1 MESECPAGNVVSPG
15 RDALSSTVAE
25 GDRLAKALPNSKL
38 LSAANVIADYRLAF
52 SSRRASVIGRGEVLR
67 GNATFGIFGDGKEVA
82 NLAMARAFRPG
93 DWRAGY
99 YRDQTFMW
107 ATGMSNVREFFAQL
121 YGDTNVEDEPA
132 SGGRQMGNHFATRTL
147 DDAGAFRRT
156 VEMANSSAD
165 VSNVAGWMPRLVG
178 LAYASK
184 LYRDN
189 PQLKDV
195 ADGFSVNGN
204 EVAFGTIGDASTSE
218 GPFWEAVNAA
228 GVLQVPMALSIW
240 DDGYGIS
247 VPIKL
252 ETTKA
257 SISDL
262 LRGFTPDDRPGIDI
276 HVLRGWDY
284 PSLVD
289 GYLRGVEKVRSG
301 HKPAI
306 FHVIE
311 ITQPQGHSTSGS
323 HERYKSKERLQFEK
337 DYDCVTRMR
346 DWIIESGIASESQIE
361 GWEAADKEA
370 VEAARDLA
378 WEAYQRPIREERD
391 RLVAIL
397 SRSGIAELESIGHNL
412 SDSTKVT
419 RAMVMG
425 AARRAMAAV
434 RGGDSAARG
443 ELIRFAEAY
452 RREGSKRYNSY
463 LYSVSSESPLQ
474 VPAVPAAYSDSSPAV
489 DGRMVLLKN
498 FDANFARDPRIFVIG
513 EDVGKLGDVN
523 LVFEGMQAKYGQ
535 LRVTDTGI
543 REATILGQATGSAMR
558 GLRPIC
564 DIQYLDYLLYALENA
579 SDDLATLHWRT
590 AGGQKAPVIIRTKGH
605 RLVGIWHSGS
615 PMSVVLNAL
624 RGMYV
629 CVPRNMTQA
638 AGMYNTLFRG
648 DNPAVVVEVLNGYRL
663 KERVPD
669 NVGEFTVPLGVPE
682 VLREGGDITLVT
694 YGACCSIALEAARD
708 LDELGIS
715 TEVIDVQTLNPFDTG
730 GVIAR
735 SLEKTHAALFVDED
749 VPGGASA
756 FMMQQVLEGQGA
768 WWALDAPPRT
778 LSASPNRPAYGPD
791 GDYFTKPNRETMV
804 ARVYEMMR
812 ERRPERYPELD

>member
-1 MESECPAGNVVSPG
+1 MSEERRQAKTQP
-15 RDALSSTVAE
+15 SS
-25 GDRLAKALPNSKL
+25 RLAFTPEK
-38 LSAANVIADYRLAF
+38 VIADYRLAY
-52 SSRRASVIGRGEVLR
+52 SSRRASVIGRAEVLR

-107 ATGMSNVREFFAQL
+107 ATRMSNVREFFAQL
-121 YGDTNVEDEPA
+121 YGDTNLDAEPA
-132 SGGRQMGNHFATRTL
+132 SGGRQMGNHFATRFL
-147 DDAGAFRRT
+147 EDSGEYRRS

-184 LYRDN
+184 LYRGN
-189 PQLKDV
+189 PQLKEVQDR
-195 ADGFSVNGN
+195 FSRNGN
-204 EVAFGTIGDASTSE
+204 EVAFGTIGDASTAE

-228 GVLQVPMALSIW
+228 GVLQVPMALSVW

-247 VPIKL
+247 VPISL
-252 ETTKA
+252 ETTKS
-257 SISDL
+257 SISDI
-262 LRGFTPDDRPGIDI
+262 LRGFMPDDRPGIDI

-284 PSLVD
+284 PGLVE
-289 GYLRGVEKVRSG
+289 GYLRGVERIRTG
-301 HKPAI
+301 HKPAV
-306 FHVIE
+306 FHIVE

-337 DYDCVTRMR
+337 DYDCIARMR
-346 DWIIESGIASESQIE
+346 DWIIESGIASDAQIE

-378 WEAYQRPIREERD
+378 WEAYQRPIRQERD
-391 RLVAIL
+391 RLVSIL
-397 SRSGIAELESIGHNL
+397 GNSGLSEIEPITSSLAE
-412 SDSTKVT
+412 TAKVT
-419 RAMVMG
+419 RAIVMA
-425 AARRAMAAV
+425 AARRALTAM
-434 RGGDSAARG
+434 RGADSPAHG
-443 ELIRFAEAY
+443 ELVRFIEEY
-452 RREGSKRYNSY
+452 GRENHERYNSN
-463 LYSVSSESPLQ
+463 LYSSSAESPLKVPV
-474 VPAVPAAYSDSSPAV
+474 VPAQFSERSETV
-489 DGRMVLLKN
+489 DGRVVLLRN
-498 FDANFARDPRIFVIG
+498 FDANFARDPRIFVMG

-523 LVFEGMQAKYGQ
+523 LVFEGMQAKYGE

-590 AGGQKAPVIIRTKGH
+590 VGGQKAPVIIRTKGH
-605 RLVGIWHSGS
+605 RLVGIWHAGS
-615 PMSVVLNAL
+615 PMGVLLHAL
-624 RGMYV
+624 RGLYV

-682 VLREGGDITLVT
+682 ILREGNDITLVT
-694 YGACCSIALEAARD
+694 YGACCAIALDAARD
-708 LDELGIS
+708 LDELGVS
-715 TEVIDVQTLNPFDTG
+715 TEVIDVQTLNPFDLG
-730 GVIAR
+730 GLIGR
-735 SLEKTHAALFVDED
+735 SLEKTHAVLFLDED

-756 FMMQQVLEGQGA
+756 FMMQQVLEEQNG
-768 WWALDAPPRT
+768 WWSLDAAPRT
-778 LSASPNRPAYGPD
+778 LPASPNRPAYGPD
-791 GDYFTKPNRETMV
+791 GDYFTKPNRESIV

-812 ERRPERYPELD
+812 ERRPERYPELS